1 MPASS
6 QMGEALGRHRQAIAH
21 LAQSGDAQKL
31 VSMLKQTGGVQQAAQ
46 AAAQGGRLPA
56 DGHDES
62 ADEHQGGGGA
72 GGTPAPAGGGV
83 RAVLMEERRR
93 GGSDMGELEEKLNTI
108 LGGPGG
114 HGPDHGPGP
123 SPWASPI
130 RPPLRQM
137 GMRTAGSPAG
147 SGPGRLP
154 TPPPHRRPGAKIL
167 WPPSPPW
174 TPGCSRWGCGC
185 GRSTRGGDERTTDLL
200 QALRP
205 FLRKERQ
212 ARLDRAVQLAKLSH
226 VIRVALQVL
235 GEKGED
241 RHV

>member
-1 MPASS
+1 
-6 QMGEALGRHRQAIAH
+6 
-21 LAQSGDAQKL
+21 
-31 VSMLKQTGGVQQAAQ
+31 
-46 AAAQGGRLPA
+46 
-56 DGHDES
+56 
-62 ADEHQGGGGA
+62 
-72 GGTPAPAGGGV
+72 
-83 RAVLMEERRR
+83 
-93 GGSDMGELEEKLNTI
+93 MGELEEKLNTI
-108 LGGPGG
+108 LGDPAAMGQIMALAQSLGKSDP
-114 HGPDHGPGP
+114 
-123 SPWASPI
+123 
-130 RPPLRQM
+130 PPLRQM

-154 TPPPHRRPGAKIL
+154 TPRPIGGRGRKSSGRPL
-167 WPPSPPW
+167 L
-174 TPGCSRWGCGC
+174 PGPQAAPDGDAAVAGVP
-185 GRSTRGGDERTTDLL
+185 GGDERTTDLL